1 MVMVTCGQARSHELV
16 RAAGPFN
23 DAYFFLPSAS
33 ADETIQRHA
42 YPPPTQPGLKP
53 MTPITCTTGF
63 RAVLPVY
70 LHAELDSDAFPYL
83 LAGSGDR
90 IRVYDISSLD
100 EVELIR
106 EVEGHWHDVTHL
118 RTWIQGSVDGTRR
131 DAWIV
136 SGSLD
141 GTLRRWKL
149 SGALGVTVLWQPCPH
164 QVFQSLSFLHTLKN
178 LPP

>member
-1 MVMVTCGQARSHELV
+1 
-16 RAAGPFN
+16 
-23 DAYFFLPSAS
+23 
-33 ADETIQRHA
+33 
-42 YPPPTQPGLKP
+42 
-53 MTPITCTTGF
+53 MTPITYATGF

-118 RTWIQGSVDGTRR
+118 RTWIQGSVNGTRR

-141 GTLRRWKL
+141 GTLRKWKL
-149 SGALGVTVLWQPCPH
+149 SGAHGVTALIQPCPH
-164 QVFQSLSFLHTLKN
+164 QVFRACRAST
-178 LPP
+178 PPKTYHHEGYESTRGTSWPDRRRGKGAC